1 MAYYNVK
8 TRKGLSMSFDKKM
21 LDELLKG
28 YKKSEDIFGENGT
41 YKKLKRALV
50 ERILEAELT

>member
-1 MAYYNVK
+1 
-8 TRKGLSMSFDKKM
+8 MSFDKKM